1 MSDNKYN
8 LLVHVLDKIAEKA
21 PENLSIYHPKESDT
35 NAEIHKRSRAFI
47 HLFLKVRFGLLDF
60 DISESQI
67 TDGTNDGGLDAYHI
81 DEGEKKIYLIQSKF
95 SATPQNFETNPVNG
109 YEFFRME
116 LDRIISDGEN
126 TSRNGNVY
134 NGKIIDFQEKLQ
146 NIQNL
151 NRYEYIL
158 VYLGNVSSRINKD
171 QLLQVSGNV
180 CDIAEIVNG
189 ETFYKDVLMPYLQH
203 DFFNQKDFVL
213 KIQVHR
219 NQSNRISYGVD
230 LGDEIR
236 AGVELAF
243 VPTKEI
249 AKMMSQYRNSLLR
262 YNPRCYVGITRGGV
276 NQAIQESMRN
286 TELNEFSLLNNG
298 ITVICNDFSYSD
310 RNAEPGVATLL
321 VTNPQI
327 VNGGQTAF
335 TLAHLLE
342 NYEDV
347 DHFGN
352 KEVLVKFITL
362 PDKENMTDVIEK
374 ISKATNNQTPVSM
387 ADRKSNDENLVQL
400 QNYLFNTHGLL
411 LERKRG
417 QFYDAVQNN
426 LVNKDSIVLSELLM
440 RLLLVYRGEVAR
452 ARSSGAETMFRNYNL
467 DDIDYDALYLLIKIY
482 REIEQEEDKT
492 RGVSQRNRYRID
504 EWGNGLRYGK
514 YAITYFVYK
523 LLCSEGD
530 QIDEKINITRE
541 KWNDFETTV
550 SNDPRNENYNIDG
563 FDFANYYKGSTINDE
578 LNEYL
583 KQI

>member
-8 LLVHVLDKIAEKA
+8 LLVHILDQIAEKA
-21 PENLSIYHPKESDT
+21 PENLSIYHPEQGDT
-35 NAEIHKRSRAFI
+35 DAEIHKRSRAFM
-47 HLFLKVRFGLLDF
+47 HLFLKVRFGILDF
-60 DISESQI
+60 DIAESQI

-81 DEGEKKIYLIQSKF
+81 DEEEKKIYLIQSKF
-95 SATPQNFETNPVNG
+95 SATPENFETNPVNG

-116 LDRIISDGEN
+116 LDRIISHGEN
-126 TSRNGNVY
+126 TARNSNEY

-158 VYLGNVSSRINKD
+158 VYLGNVSRQIGTE

-180 CDIAEIVNG
+180 CDTAEIING

-213 KIQVHR
+213 NIQVHR

-249 AKMMSQYRNSLLR
+249 ASMMSKYRNSLLR
-262 YNPRCYVGITRGGV
+262 YNPRCYVGLTRGGV

-286 TELNEFSLLNNG
+286 TGLNEFSLLNNG
-298 ITVICNDFSYSD
+298 ITVICNDFLYSD
-310 RNAEPGVATLL
+310 RNAEPEVATIL

-342 NYEDV
+342 NPEDV
-347 DHFGN
+347 DHFRN

-362 PDKENMTDVIEK
+362 PDRDNMTDVIEK
-374 ISKATNNQTPVSM
+374 ISKATNSQTPVSM
-387 ADRKSNDENLVQL
+387 ADRKSNDENLVKL

-417 QFYDAVQNN
+417 QFYDAVQNG
-426 LVNKDSIVLSELLM
+426 LVDKDSIVSSELLM

-452 ARSSGAETMFRNYNL
+452 ARSSGAETMFRNYKL
-467 DDIDYDALYLLIKIY
+467 DDVDYGKLYLLIKIY
-482 REIEQEEDKT
+482 RKIEQEENRD
-492 RGVSQRNRYRID
+492 RGVSQRDRYKID

-523 LLCSEGD
+523 LTNSEDD
-530 QIDEKINITRE
+530 QIDEKINIARE

-550 SNDPRNENYNIDG
+550 SNNPRNENYNVDG
-563 FDFANYYKGSTINDE
+563 FDFTNYYKGSTVNTD

-583 KQI
+583 EQI

>member
-1 MSDNKYN
+1 MPDNKYN
-8 LLVHVLDKIAEKA
+8 LLVHILDKIAEKA
-21 PENLSIYHPKESDT
+21 PENLSIYHPEQGDAD
-35 NAEIHKRSRAFI
+35 AEIHKRSRSFI
-47 HLFLKVRFGLLDF
+47 HLFLKVRFGILDF
-60 DISESQI
+60 SVAESQI

-81 DEGEKKIYLIQSKF
+81 EEEKKIYLIQSKF
-95 SATPQNFETNPVNG
+95 SATPENFEINPVNG

-126 TSRNGNVY
+126 TARNGNRY
-134 NGKIIDFQEKLQ
+134 NGKIIDFQDKLQ

-151 NRYEYIL
+151 NRHEYIL
-158 VYLGNVSSRINKD
+158 VYLGNVSSRIDTD

-180 CDIAEIVNG
+180 CDTAEIING

-203 DFFNQKDFVL
+203 DFFNQKDFIL

-249 AKMMSQYRNSLLR
+249 ANMMSKYRNSLLR
-262 YNPRCYVGITRGGV
+262 YNPRCYVGLTRGGV

-342 NYEDV
+342 NSEDI

-362 PDKENMTDVIEK
+362 PDRENMTDVIEK

-387 ADRKSNDENLVQL
+387 ADRKSNDENLVEL

-417 QFYDAVQNN
+417 QFYDAVQNG
-426 LVNKDSIVLSELLM
+426 LVNKDSIVSSELLM
-440 RLLLVYRGEVAR
+440 RLLLVYKGEVAR
-452 ARSSGAETMFRNYNL
+452 ARSSGAETMFRNYSL
-467 DDIDYDALYLLIKIY
+467 DDIDYSLLYLLIKIY
-482 REIEQEEDKT
+482 RKIEQEENRD
-492 RGVSQRNRYRID
+492 RGISQRDRYRIN

-514 YAITYFVYK
+514 YAITFFVYK
-523 LLCSEGD
+523 LVNNEDG
-530 QIDEKINITRE
+530 QIDEKINIARE
-541 KWNDFETTV
+541 KWNDFEITV
-550 SNDPRNENYNIDG
+550 SNNPRNENYNVDG
-563 FDFANYYKGSTINDE
+563 FDFANYYKGSTVNEE

-583 KQI
+583 EQM

>member
-8 LLVHVLDKIAEKA
+8 LLVHILDQIAEKA
-21 PENLSIYHPKESDT
+21 PENLSIYHPEQGDT
-35 NAEIHKRSRAFI
+35 DTEIHKRSRAFM
-47 HLFLKVRFGLLDF
+47 HLFLKVRFGILDF
-60 DISESQI
+60 DIAESQI

-81 DEGEKKIYLIQSKF
+81 DEEEKKIYLIQSKF
-95 SATPQNFETNPVNG
+95 SATPENFERNSVNG
-109 YEFFRME
+109 YELFRME

-126 TSRNGNVY
+126 TARNGNRY

-151 NRYEYIL
+151 NRYDYIL
-158 VYLGNVSSRINKD
+158 VYLGNVSSRID
-171 QLLQVSGNV
+171 TVQLLQVSGNV
-180 CDIAEIVNG
+180 CDTAEIING
-189 ETFYKDVLMPYLQH
+189 TTFYKDVLMPYLQH

-249 AKMMSQYRNSLLR
+249 ASMMSKYRNSLLR
-262 YNPRCYVGITRGGV
+262 YNPRCYVGLTRGGV

-342 NYEDV
+342 NSEDV
-347 DHFGN
+347 DHFRN

-362 PDKENMTDVIEK
+362 PDRENMTNVIEK

-387 ADRKSNDENLVQL
+387 ADRKSNDENLVEL

-417 QFYDAVQNN
+417 QFYDAVQNG
-426 LVNKDSIVLSELLM
+426 LVDKDSIVLSELLM

-467 DDIDYDALYLLIKIY
+467 DDVDYGELYLLIKIY
-482 REIEQEEDKT
+482 RKIEQEENRD
-492 RGVSQRNRYRID
+492 RGVSQRNRYKID

-523 LLCSEGD
+523 LTNSEDD
-530 QIDEKINITRE
+530 QIDEKINIARE

-550 SNDPRNENYNIDG
+550 SNNPRNENYNVDG
-563 FDFANYYKGSTINDE
+563 FDFANYYKGSTVNTE

-583 KQI
+583 EQI

>member
-8 LLVHVLDKIAEKA
+8 LLVHILDQIAEKA
-21 PENLSIYHPKESDT
+21 PENLSIYHPEQGDT
-35 NAEIHKRSRAFI
+35 DAEIHKRSRAFM
-47 HLFLKVRFGLLDF
+47 HLFLKVRFGILDF
-60 DISESQI
+60 DIAESQI

-81 DEGEKKIYLIQSKF
+81 DEEEKKIYLIQSKF
-95 SATPQNFETNPVNG
+95 SATPENFETNPVNG

-116 LDRIISDGEN
+116 LDRIISHGEN
-126 TSRNGNVY
+126 TARNSNEY

-158 VYLGNVSSRINKD
+158 VYLGNVSRQIGTE

-180 CDIAEIVNG
+180 CDTAEIING

-203 DFFNQKDFVL
+203 DFFNQKDFIL
-213 KIQVHR
+213 KIQVYR

-249 AKMMSQYRNSLLR
+249 ASMMSKYRNSLLR
-262 YNPRCYVGITRGGV
+262 YNPRCYVGLTRGGV

-286 TELNEFSLLNNG
+286 TGLNEFSLLNNG
-298 ITVICNDFSYSD
+298 ITVICNDFLYSD
-310 RNAEPGVATLL
+310 RNAEPEVATIL

-342 NYEDV
+342 NPEDV
-347 DHFGN
+347 DHFRN

-362 PDKENMTDVIEK
+362 PDRDNMTDVIEK
-374 ISKATNNQTPVSM
+374 ISKATNSQTPVSM
-387 ADRKSNDENLVQL
+387 ADRKSNDENLVKL

-417 QFYDAVQNN
+417 QFYDAVQNG
-426 LVNKDSIVLSELLM
+426 LVDKDSIVSSELLM

-452 ARSSGAETMFRNYNL
+452 ARSSGAETMFRNYKL
-467 DDIDYDALYLLIKIY
+467 DDVDYGKLYLLIKIY
-482 REIEQEEDKT
+482 RKIEQEENRD
-492 RGVSQRNRYRID
+492 RGVSQRDRYKID

-523 LLCSEGD
+523 LTNSEDD
-530 QIDEKINITRE
+530 QIDEKINIARE

-550 SNDPRNENYNIDG
+550 SNNPRNENYNVDG
-563 FDFANYYKGSTINDE
+563 FDFTNYYKGSTVNTD

-583 KQI
+583 EQI

>member
-21 PENLSIYHPKESDT
+21 PENLSIYHPEQGDT
-35 NAEIHKRSRAFI
+35 DAEIHKRSRSFI
-47 HLFLKVRFGLLDF
+47 HLFLKVRFGILDF
-60 DISESQI
+60 GVSESQI

-81 DEGEKKIYLIQSKF
+81 DEEEKKIYLIQSKF
-95 SATPQNFETNPVNG
+95 SATLENFETNPVNG

-116 LDRIISDGEN
+116 LNRIISDGEN
-126 TSRNGNVY
+126 TSRNGNGY

-146 NIQNL
+146 NIPSL
-151 NRYEYIL
+151 NRYEYVLI
-158 VYLGNVSSRINKD
+158 YLGNVSSRIDGD

-180 CDIAEIVNG
+180 CDVVEIING

-219 NQSNRISYGVD
+219 NQSNRITYGVD
-230 LGDEIR
+230 LGNEFR

-262 YNPRCYVGITRGGV
+262 YNPRCYVGLTRGGV
-276 NQAIQESMRN
+276 NHAIQESMEN
-286 TELNEFSLLNNG
+286 TDLNEFSLLNNG

-335 TLAHLLE
+335 TLAHLFE
-342 NYEDV
+342 NSDEN
-347 DHFGN
+347 DHFSN

-362 PDKENMTDVIEK
+362 PDGENMIDVIEK

-400 QNYLFNTHGLL
+400 QNYLFNIHGLL

-417 QFYDAVQNN
+417 QFYDAVQNG
-426 LVNKDSIVLSELLM
+426 LVDKNSIISSELLM
-440 RLLLVYRGEVAR
+440 RLLLVYRGDVAR
-452 ARSSGAETMFRNYNL
+452 ARSSGAETMFRNYSL
-467 DDIDYDALYLLIKIY
+467 DEVDYDALYLLIKIY
-482 REIEQEEDKT
+482 RKIELEENRN
-492 RGVSQRNRYRID
+492 RGVSQRNRYRMD

-514 YAITYFVYK
+514 YAITYFVHK
-523 LLCSEGD
+523 LLSGED
-530 QIDEKINITRE
+530 SQIDEKINVTRE
-541 KWNDFETTV
+541 KWNDFETTA
-550 SNDPRNENYNIDG
+550 SNDPRNENYNVDG
-563 FDFANYYKGSTINDE
+563 FDFANYYKGSTVNDE

-583 KQI
+583 EQM